1 MKYCMIDSD
10 RWEDCGIVYKVL
22 SYDRLEES
30 SGVKLT
36 LEDPSGH
43 IHTRTVAVHQIEWI
57 EDES

>member
-1 MKYCMIDSD
+1 MIDSD
-10 RWEDCGIVYKVL
+10 RWEDCGIVYKVH

-36 LEDPSGH
+36 LEDPSGY